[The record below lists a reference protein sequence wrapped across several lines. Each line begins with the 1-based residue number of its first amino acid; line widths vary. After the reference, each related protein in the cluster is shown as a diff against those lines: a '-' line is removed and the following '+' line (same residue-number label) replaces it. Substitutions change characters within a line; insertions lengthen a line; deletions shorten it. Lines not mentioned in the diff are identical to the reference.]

1 MYMNIYKYILLFEFF
16 VYIYSEYIVIYNNI
30 KWIYIYIRILVF
42 VIGINGKR
50 K

>member
-1 MYMNIYKYILLFEFF
+1 MNIYKDIVLFEFF
-16 VYIYSEYIVIYNNI
+16 VYILLKVN
-30 KWIYIYIRILVF
+30 IYIRILVF